1 VSLKYN
7 PVVGRD
13 SPELARGR
21 YFRGMGAANGHLSC
35 TRHEVFMTVKIQV
48 EVFWIVKPC
57 SVALGYLYH
66 NPEDL
71 DLNLHVNVK
80 LSLCLKHHSMK
91 M

>member
-1 VSLKYN
+1 
-7 PVVGRD
+7 
-13 SPELARGR
+13 
-21 YFRGMGAANGHLSC
+21 
-35 TRHEVFMTVKIQV
+35 MTVKIQV